1 MGQRGGGVVAALALL
16 ALAAF
21 PVRAQTA
28 AQIEAIEAMAA
39 DLTPAEIVERLRI
52 SGLSRAEVKDR
63 LRRAGYDPSIADPYF
78 DALQNDGPLEVS
90 GAAEDFIDA
99 LQRIGLRLPAS
110 PIAAAPSVVP
120 AGVAAATNGVP
131 VDETED
137 GLPRFGARVFQRLT
151 GEFAP
156 AQAGPVDP
164 GYRLGPG
171 DEVQL
176 VLTGDVQA
184 AYTLTIN
191 REGVL
196 VVPDVGQVTVNGLT
210 LEGLRDAL
218 FDRLG
223 SVYSGVRRGSDAT
236 TQFSVSLGRLRTNQ
250 IRVVGEVVRPGAYQ
264 VSSVST
270 VLEALYLAG
279 GPAVGGSFRRIQVLR
294 AGERVATLD
303 LYPYLTEG
311 RAEGDVRLE
320 QGDVVFVPVTGAQV
334 SLEGLVRRSARFELL
349 ENEGLP
355 ALIRFAGGLLPDAR
369 RDRVQVDRILPPADR
384 TAGRDRIL
392 LEAPLDEV
400 LAGSADFALV
410 DGDAVQVFE
419 VASAQR
425 ARVTIDGSVWRPG
438 AYELRPGTSV
448 ASLVER
454 AGGVQDDALVQLI
467 QLRRLDP
474 RDGTRS
480 LVQVDLEAN
489 GDQVLLQE
497 FDRVTVFGRQPLV
510 ALDSVAVYGYVRSP
524 GNYAMARGMTA
535 SDLILMADGYERG
548 ADPREVE
555 VVRRDRRL
563 EVDEVE
569 SNSYRV
575 RPTTAIPYPDSSLLE
590 YGEAGARAAEAPS
603 DESAAEPNG
612 WVEADFALQPG
623 DEVYVRRLPGFQ
635 QARRVTIEGAVRNPG
650 PYGLTRRGERLSS
663 IVERSGGF
671 TLEAERTGL
680 RLLRDGLPVGV
691 DVERALGQPGSLYDP
706 VLQNG
711 DRIVVPVEDNTVLV
725 RGAVLFETRTIY
737 RPGMSLDDAIAAAGG
752 YAPGAARNRVSIE
765 YANGSRNAVR
775 RRFALFSDKPDVRPG
790 SVIFV
795 PESVPEEGF
804 NWDAALSRTLTFL
817 STFATV
823 YLAVTR

>member
-1 MGQRGGGVVAALALL
+1 MVGVAATVVIGALG
-16 ALAAF
+16 AA
-21 PVRAQTA
+21 PIEGQST
-28 AQIEAIEAMAA
+28 AQIQAIEAMAA
-39 DLTPAEIVERLRI
+39 DLTPVEIVERLRI

-63 LRRAGYDPSIADPYF
+63 LRRAGYDPAIADPYF
-78 DALQNDGPLEVS
+78 DALQSDGPLEIF
-90 GAAEDFIDA
+90 GGAEDFVDA
-99 LQRIGLRLPAS
+99 LQRIGLRLPTS
-110 PIAAAPSVVP
+110 PVAAVPALVP
-120 AGVAAATNGVP
+120 AGVVDAQGATPAAGI
-131 VDETED
+131 DES
-137 GLPRFGARVFQRLT
+137 GLSRFGARVFQRLT

-156 AQAGPVDP
+156 AQTGPVDP

-210 LEGLRDAL
+210 LEGLREAL

-223 SVYSGVRRGSDAT
+223 TVYSGVRRGSGAT
-236 TQFSVSLGRLRTNQ
+236 TQFTVSLGRLRTNQ

-264 VSSVST
+264 VSSVSS

-279 GPAVGGSFRRIQVLR
+279 GPASGGSFRRIQVLR
-294 AGERVATLD
+294 AGEHIATLD

-320 QGDVVFVPVTGAQV
+320 QGDVVFVPVAGAEV

-349 ENEGLP
+349 DDEGLP

-392 LEAPLDEV
+392 LEAPLDDV
-400 LAGSADFALV
+400 LAGSAEFTLV

-419 VASAQR
+419 IASAQR
-425 ARVTIDGSVWRPG
+425 ARVTIDGAVWRPG

-448 ASLVER
+448 ASLVAR
-454 AGGVQDDALVQLI
+454 AGGVQDDALVNLI

-474 RDGTRS
+474 SDGTRS
-480 LVQVDLEAN
+480 LLQIDLEGN
-489 GDQVLLQE
+489 GDEVLLQE

-510 ALDSVAVYGYVRSP
+510 ALDSVSVYGYVRSP
-524 GNYAMARGMTA
+524 GSYAMARGMSA
-535 SDLILMADGYERG
+535 SDLILLADGYERG

-555 VVRRDRRL
+555 IVRRDRRL

-569 SNSYRV
+569 SRSYRV
-575 RPTTAIPYPDSSLLE
+575 RPSSAIPYPDSSLLDPQ
-590 YGEAGARAAEAPS
+590 AVLQGAALSEGS
-603 DESAAEPNG
+603 DSRTGVPFTLE
-612 WVEADFALQPG
+612 PG

-650 PYGLTRRGERLSS
+650 PYGLTRRNERLSS
-663 IVERSGGF
+663 LVERSGGF
-671 TLEAERTGL
+671 TIEAEITGL

-691 DVERALGQPGSLYDP
+691 DVERALGRPGSLYDP

-752 YAPGAARNRVSIE
+752 YAPGAARSRVSIE
-765 YANGSRNAVR
+765 YANGSRDAVR
-775 RRFALFSDKPDVRPG
+775 RRLVLFRDKPDVRPG

-795 PESVPEEGF
+795 PEAVPEEGF
-804 NWDAALSRTLTFL
+804 NWDSALSRTLTFL